1 MHFTYIIKS
10 KSNRYY
16 IGYTNDINERL
27 RLHNLKRVASTKHDI
42 PWKLFYKEEFN
53 NERDAIMRER
63 QLKSWKSRKALE
75 RLKFS

>member
-1 MHFTYIIKS
+1 MYFTYILKS
-10 KSNRYY
+10 KSNKYY
-16 IGYTNDINERL
+16 IGYTSDINERL
-27 RLHNLKRVASTKHDI
+27 RLHNSRRVVSTKNDV
-42 PWKLFYKEEFN
+42 PWELFHKEEFK